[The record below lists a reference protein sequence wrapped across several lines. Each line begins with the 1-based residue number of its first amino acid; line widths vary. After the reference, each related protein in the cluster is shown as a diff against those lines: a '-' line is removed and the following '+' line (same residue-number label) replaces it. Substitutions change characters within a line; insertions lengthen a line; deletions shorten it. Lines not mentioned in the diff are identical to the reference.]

1 MRLIRENAYFLMFA
15 AVLASLLYGRPWLS
29 LLFGGILLWMRSR
42 DIRIF
47 ILLPL
52 LLAYSWPRYDMKLP
66 EMEEGRI
73 IEVHE
78 RYAIVK
84 GSNAKVLVYAEE
96 PLPMDAEVAF
106 SFVHYTKITS
116 MEGFYAFD
124 FAAHMRR
131 QGVFY
136 SCDENMIVIKEEGHT
151 PRAFLQRYI
160 EKTFEDEN
168 KVFLRRLLLNISSK
182 EYADSFL
189 FQQGFSAVGFLLL
202 CESLLRFFFR
212 EGNEK
217 KLSFLLALVLCLFY
231 HAPFSLLQHTLIRFL
246 RLLNLK
252 RREQVIITVMVVLLI
267 RPQDAVT
274 AAFLIPFLFRISSL
288 TENVSSWL
296 RMSILM
302 LYQSFTYQ
310 KMNLLDSM
318 LFPFFIRISGFCYLL
333 ALFQLCI
340 PGFDLHGLFQA
351 LDHLLFLKEQG
362 TMYGSCMGIGMIAYL
377 LLLIGNGIQPKKQ
390 LRIFLLTVLFQLTG
404 LFHPCAEISF
414 INVGQGDSILIR
426 EPFGQMNML
435 VDTGKPQMQERLYSF
450 LHGKGIRHLSTLLIT
465 HADDDHSGN
474 QEAVTNDFAPDQII
488 TAHQESFRSG
498 RMQFYDL
505 NQIRNEDEN
514 QSSIVLYFRLNG
526 LDIILPA
533 DADQVTEES
542 IVHQYGD
549 LSCDI
554 LKLSHH
560 GSESGS
566 CDTFLNALKP
576 DLAIISSGAFSIYHH
591 PSPET
596 IRRLERRHIPWLD
609 TKDEGD
615 ITILCLPMV
624 NLLVTSHGKIAIMI
638 P

>member
-1 MRLIRENAYFLMFA
+1 
-15 AVLASLLYGRPWLS
+15 
-29 LLFGGILLWMRSR
+29 
-42 DIRIF
+42 
-47 ILLPL
+47 
-52 LLAYSWPRYDMKLP
+52 
-66 EMEEGRI
+66 
-73 IEVHE
+73 
-78 RYAIVK
+78 
-84 GSNAKVLVYAEE
+84 
-96 PLPMDAEVAF
+96 MDAEVAF

-151 PRAFLQRYI
+151 LRAFLQRYI
-160 EKTFEDEN
+160 EKTFADEN

-212 EGNEK
+212 EGKEK

-231 HAPFSLLQHTLIRFL
+231 HAPFSLLQHTMIRFL
-246 RLLNLK
+246 RLLSLK

-340 PGFDLHGLFQA
+340 PGLDLHGLFQA

-488 TAHQESFRSG
+488 TEHQESFRSG

-609 TKDEGD
+609 MKDEGD